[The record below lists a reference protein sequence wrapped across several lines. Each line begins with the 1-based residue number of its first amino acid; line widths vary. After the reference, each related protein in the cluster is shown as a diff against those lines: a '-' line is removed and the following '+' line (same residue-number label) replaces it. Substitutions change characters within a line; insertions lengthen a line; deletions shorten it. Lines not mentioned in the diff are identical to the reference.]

1 MQADNEL
8 IIQKE
13 RSSDQDKINQVIQLA
28 FKDAPYSDQQEHLI
42 VQALR
47 HAGAL
52 DLAIIARIGS
62 GIVGFAAISPVQI
75 SDGAEQW
82 YGLGPIAVL
91 PDFQKQGIGSML
103 VDEVLSGLK
112 TRGAAG
118 CVVLGDPDFY
128 CRFGFEPDR
137 RLEFANFDPELFQS
151 IRFDNS
157 PAQGEVTYHPAFYSQ
172 TG

>member
-8 IIQKE
+8 IIQRE
-13 RSSDQDKINQVIQLA
+13 RPSDHDEITQVIQLA
-28 FKDAPYSDQQEHLI
+28 FNDAPYSDQQEHLI

-47 HAGAL
+47 DAGAL
-52 DLAIIARIGS
+52 ELAIIARIGS
-62 GIVGFAAISPVQI
+62 DIVGFAAISPVQI

-91 PDFQKQGIGSML
+91 PGFQGQGIGSML
-103 VDEVLSGLK
+103 VDEALSGLK
-112 TRGAAG
+112 ARGTAG

-128 CRFGFEPDR
+128 SRFGFEPDR
-137 RLEFANFDPELFQS
+137 RLEFANFDPEFFQS